1 MAEASLIC
9 RSRGRRL
16 LLCVGSILLIG
27 LAWSICTAQV
37 TSSNP
42 DQPSAARGHAI
53 AVGGGPGGAGAA
65 CFSCHGLDGQGDAG
79 AAFPRLAGL
88 DAQYLAKQ
96 MADYA
101 SGLRP
106 DAVMT
111 PIAQQ
116 LDPADHQSVALYYAG
131 LPARAPVVPA
141 AAVDARLVQWGGIL
155 YARGS
160 AERGIQACANCHG
173 PDGRGLSGLYPSV
186 AGQPAAYVEAQL
198 RLWRNGTRRNDLA
211 DLMGGL
217 ARRMTDEDIRAAA
230 AYVAGLPP

>member
-1 MAEASLIC
+1 MAEVSLIC
-9 RSRGRRL
+9 RSRGRRV

-27 LAWSICTAQV
+27 LTWSICTAQV

-42 DQPSAARGHAI
+42 DQPSAERGHAI

-65 CFSCHGLDGQGDAG
+65 CFSCHGLQGQGDAG

-101 SGLRP
+101 SDARP
-106 DAVMT
+106 NAVMT

-116 LDPADHQSVALYYAG
+116 LSPADHQSVALYYAG
-131 LPARAPVVPA
+131 LPAQAPVMPA
-141 AAVDARLVQWGGIL
+141 AAIDGRLVQWGATL

-160 AERGIQACANCHG
+160 AERGIPACANCHG
-173 PDGRGLSGLYPSV
+173 PGGRGLNYLYPAV
-186 AGQPAAYVEAQL
+186 AGQPASYVETQL
-198 RLWRNGTRRNDLA
+198 RLWRNGTRRNDVA

-217 ARRMTDEDIRAAA
+217 ARRMTDEDIRAAS
-230 AYVAGLPP
+230 AYVAGLAP

>member
-9 RSRGRRL
+9 CSRGRRV

-27 LAWSICTAQV
+27 LTWSICTAQG
-37 TSSNP
+37 TSNP
-42 DQPSAARGHAI
+42 EQPSAGRGHTI

-65 CFSCHGLDGQGDAG
+65 CFSCHGLEGQGDAG

-88 DAQYLAKQ
+88 DARYLAKQ

-131 LPARAPVVPA
+131 LPAQAPVVPA
-141 AAVDARLVQWGGIL
+141 AAADGRLVQWGGIL

-173 PDGRGLSGLYPSV
+173 PDGRGLSGLYPAV

-198 RLWRNGTRRNDLA
+198 LLWRNGTRRNDLA

>member
-1 MAEASLIC
+1 M
-9 RSRGRRL
+9 
-16 LLCVGSILLIG
+16 VLIG
-27 LAWSICTAQV
+27 LAAWLEAPAAISA
-37 TSSNP
+37 NP
-42 DQPSAARGHAI
+42 DQPSAGRGHAI

-65 CFSCHGLDGQGDAG
+65 CFSCHGLQGQGDAG
-79 AAFPRLAGL
+79 AAFPRLASL

-106 DAVMT
+106 NAVMT

-131 LPARAPVVPA
+131 LPAQASVIPA
-141 AAVDARLVQWGGIL
+141 AAIDGRLVQWGGIL
-155 YARGS
+155 YAQGS
-160 AERGIQACANCHG
+160 ADRGIPACANCHG
-173 PDGRGLSGLYPSV
+173 PDGRGLSGLYPSI

-217 ARRMTDEDIRAAA
+217 ARRMTDEDIRAAS
-230 AYVAGLPP
+230 AYVAGLAP